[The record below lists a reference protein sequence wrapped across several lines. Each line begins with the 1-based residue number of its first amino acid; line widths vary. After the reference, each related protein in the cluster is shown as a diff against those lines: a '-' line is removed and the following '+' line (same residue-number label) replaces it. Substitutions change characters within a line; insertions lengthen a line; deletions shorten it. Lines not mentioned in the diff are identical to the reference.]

1 LQKKRAELFER
12 IFNTADV
19 VVALSLLTFPK
30 DRRFFAESSSQI
42 LFRFL
47 QTRPK
52 LSFFFFFVFVSL
64 SLLSSRR
71 LRDGHQQHKTTAL
84 ILGDDDDFCERNR
97 VKEKSPGFLKP

>member
-42 LFRFL
+42 LFRFC
-47 QTRPK
+47 TRPK

-71 LRDGHQQHKTTAL
+71 ETDTNNT
-84 ILGDDDDFCERNR
+84 
-97 VKEKSPGFLKP
+97 KPPP